1 MKIKKVNKIVSVI
14 MLFLILFSVIQP
26 VFAASGSGTWSG
38 GQYASGMKTTDNA
51 GGTTG
56 VLIRRLNNLNTG
68 ERRTVFCAEH
78 GIDFK
83 TGASYNGVYYTPTN
97 SNIRKACK
105 VAYLGWYKNNGG
117 YTVDG
122 GILASDMKWVKWD
135 YVFTQQ
141 YIWEILGQSNA
152 TFINA
157 DEQQGYVDFKNRINN
172 EIASIERRPSFNGNT
187 ITIQAGETKTI
198 NDSNGV
204 LAEYGTIDNTKD
216 GIRFVHQNGSN
227 SMTISVDENTNL
239 ENYRISDNT
248 FREWGMIKNGTEDN
262 DTMVYFE
269 FAAGVQNQLYCMSYN
284 DPVTL
289 NFSLA
294 IETFGKLELQKL
306 NTNGDLVNGAIFNVT
321 GPNGYNQDITVT
333 NGKITID
340 KLRKGIYTITEKS
353 APNGYLLNTQ
363 AYNVEVK
370 VNQTATQAIVNN
382 EPTGTIQ
389 VIKKSEQGDLIKGTI
404 FKVIAN
410 ENIKNV
416 AGTKTYYTE
425 GQVIANITTDS
436 NGLAEITNLPLGK
449 YVVEETQATTG
460 YLLDSTK
467 HNVTLS
473 YKGQTQKIVL
483 ESFEKIDTTPTGEI
497 KVYKTDDYNNK
508 LKGAE
513 ISLYA
518 REDIKNVAGTRT
530 WYKKGD
536 LITKAITNDEGMV
549 KFSDLYL
556 GKYYVK
562 ETNAPEGYL
571 LNTKEFD
578 AELKYKDQNTKV
590 IYLDINNVIDEEPTG
605 TITIIK
611 KDSETGSVPQGDATF
626 NGAVY
631 KVYASEDIYNKAK
644 TKKFYSNGDLV
655 ATRTM
660 NEKGETE
667 DITNLP
673 LGKYV
678 VKEETAPIG
687 YMLDKNTYNVEL
699 KYKDQYTKVIT
710 DTKTSLE
717 NVKKMGVHIFK
728 SGIKENSGETPGLE
742 GAEFTIKLNSAVE
755 RAYAQGYTYAEVWNG
770 IDENGNQVKVDSKR
784 VAEAQVIAPSY
795 ETIKTDKD
803 GNAYTQNNL
812 PYGKYIVK
820 ETKTPTDY
828 ETAVDFTFSI
838 TDDESEIKEI
848 AKKTKHLVVNN
859 EQLETYIKLI
869 KKDLKTGKLV
879 TLNSTTFEIKATKD
893 IYDRAT
899 KKILFKKGEAISQKI
914 GNTTYTSFTTN
925 ADNIVVPDNS
935 YNSKNDDKATI
946 TTPLKLPVGSYEI
959 TEIKVPTGFLQLE
972 SSVKFEIK
980 NVKDYDT
987 DKDGDYIREVI
998 VKNEQPTGTIKLD
1011 KTIALREDADTSL
1024 IDTSDL
1030 SGIEFKLSA
1039 KENIIDMADGS
1050 VIYKKGQE
1058 IKKYNLTKDGKLTI
1072 TNLPMGTYEI
1082 VETKTLDGLVLNTT
1096 KDEVKFEQ
1104 KDLTTKIYETKLDI
1118 SNDTT
1123 LVEFSKT
1130 DITGDKELIGAKLT
1144 VLDNENNIIDT
1155 WTSTEKTHKI
1165 EGLTIGKE
1173 YTLKEEIAPESYVVA
1188 TSIKFTIK
1196 DTNEIQKVNMI
1207 DKIVEMSKVD
1217 IAGDEIEGATI
1228 QVLDK
1233 DNKVV
1238 DEWVSGKE
1246 PHKIKNLVEGET
1258 YTLHEEI
1265 VADSYVKATDIEFKV
1280 ITDKETQKV
1289 VMIDK
1294 IVEMSKV
1301 DIAGEEIAGATIQV
1315 LDKDNKVVDEW
1326 VSGKE
1331 PHKIKNLVEGETY
1344 TLHEEIVADSYV
1356 KATDV
1361 EFIVTTDKETQKLV
1375 MIDKLVEI
1383 TKTDITNGNE
1393 LEGAELEVTDEDGN
1407 TIDKWTSTKEPHKV
1421 KGLEEGKTYILK
1433 ETTAPYGYEITEE
1446 IKFTVTTDKETQK
1459 IEMKDMPILKNV
1471 KVIKIDTE
1479 TKEVI
1484 KDKFIFA
1491 IYEDPECTKL
1501 IKEVKSNSEDGTALF
1516 EELRYGTYYI
1526 KEIKAPKDY
1535 ELSNKIVKVE
1545 INDKGIFVDD
1555 TQVEENENTIEF
1567 TFENKKIEV
1576 PKTGVESKIKLFAS
1590 AIILSL
1596 LGIAYIIKRK
1606 QNKDK

>member
-1 MKIKKVNKIVSVI
+1 MKTKKLNKIIAII
-14 MLFLILFSVIQP
+14 MLFFTLFSVVQP
-26 VFAASGSGTWSG
+26 VFAASGSGKWSG

-51 GGTTG
+51 NGTTG

-152 TFINA
+152 TFIKA
-157 DEQQGYVDFKNRINN
+157 DEQQGYIDFKNRINN
-172 EIASIERRPSFNGNT
+172 EIADIEKRPSFNGST
-187 ITIQAGETKTI
+187 ITIQAGESKTI
-198 NDSNGV
+198 TDSNGV
-204 LAEYGTIDNTKD
+204 LAEYGTIDKTKD

-239 ENYRISDNT
+239 ENYRVSDST

-262 DTMVYFE
+262 DTMVFFE
-269 FAAGVQNQLYCMSYN
+269 FASGVQNQLYCMSYN

-289 NFSLA
+289 NLSLN
-294 IETFGKLELQKL
+294 IELFGKLELSKL
-306 NTNGDLVNGAIFNVT
+306 NTNGDLVNGAVFRVRGAND
-321 GPNGYNQDITVT
+321 YNKDVTVT

-340 KLRKGIYTITEKS
+340 KLKKGTYTINEIS
-353 APNGYLLNTQ
+353 VPYGYLIDTKS
-363 AYNVEVK
+363 YDVEVK
-370 VNQTATQAIVNN
+370 VNQTATKAVVNE
-382 EPTGTIQ
+382 EPI
-389 VIKKSEQGDLIKGTI
+389 
-404 FKVIAN
+404 
-410 ENIKNV
+410 
-416 AGTKTYYTE
+416 
-425 GQVIANITTDS
+425 
-436 NGLAEITNLPLGK
+436 
-449 YVVEETQATTG
+449 
-460 YLLDSTK
+460 
-467 HNVTLS
+467 
-473 YKGQTQKIVL
+473 
-483 ESFEKIDTTPTGEI
+483 GEI
-497 KVYKTDDYNNK
+497 KAYKTDNYDNK

-518 REDIKNVAGTRT
+518 REDIKNVAGTIT

-536 LITKAITNDEGMV
+536 FITKATTNDEGMV
-549 KFSDLYL
+549 QFSNLHL

-571 LNTKEFD
+571 LNNKEFD
-578 AELKYKDQNTKV
+578 AELKYKDANTKV
-590 IYLDINNVIDEEPTG
+590 IYIDVQGIKDEEPTG

-611 KDSETGSVPQGDATF
+611 KDSETGSIPQGDATF

-655 ATRTM
+655 ATRTI

-678 VKEETAPIG
+678 VKEETASIG
-687 YMLDKNTYNVEL
+687 YMLDKNIYNVEL

-755 RAYAQGYTYAEVWNG
+755 KAYEKGYTYAEVWNG

-803 GNAYTQNNL
+803 GNSYTQKNL

-869 KKDLKTGKLV
+869 KKDLKTEKLV

-899 KKILFKKGEAISQKI
+899 KKILFKKGESISQKI

-935 YNSKNDDKATI
+935 FNSKNDDKATI

-972 SSVKFEIK
+972 KPVTFEIK
-980 NVKDYDT
+980 NIKNYDT
-987 DKDGDYIREVI
+987 DKDGDFIKEVVI
-998 VKNEQPTGTIKLD
+998 KNEQPTGTIKLD
-1011 KTIALREDADTSL
+1011 KVIALRENADTSL

-1039 KENIIDMADGS
+1039 KENIIDMSDGS

-1082 VETKTLDGLVLNTT
+1082 EETKTLDGLVLNTT
-1096 KDEVKFEQ
+1096 KYEVKFEQ
-1104 KDLTTKIYETKLDI
+1104 KDLTTKVYETKLDI

-1144 VLDNENNIIDT
+1144 VLDSENNIVDT

-1173 YTLKEEIAPESYVVA
+1173 YTLKEEIAPECYVIA

-1555 TQVEENENTIEF
+1555 TQVEETENTIEF

-1596 LGIAYIIKRK
+1596 LGITYIIKRK

>member
-1 MKIKKVNKIVSVI
+1 MKVKKSNK
-14 MLFLILFSVIQP
+14 MLATMMLILIIFSVIQP

-425 GQVIANITTDS
+425 RQVIANITTDS

-770 IDENGNQVKVDSKR
+770 MDENGNQVKVDSKR

-803 GNAYTQNNL
+803 GNAYTQKNL

-869 KKDLKTGKLV
+869 KKDLKTRKLV

-899 KKILFKKGEAISQKI
+899 KKILFKKGESISQKI

-925 ADNIVVPDNS
+925 ADNIVVPDS
-935 YNSKNDDKATI
+935 SFNSKNDDKATI

-959 TEIKVPTGFLQLE
+959 TEIKVPTGFLQLDK
-972 SSVKFEIK
+972 SVTFEIK

-987 DKDGDYIREVI
+987 DKDGDFIKEVV

-1082 VETKTLDGLVLNTT
+1082 VETKTLYGLVLNTT
-1096 KDEVKFEQ
+1096 KYEVKFEQ

-1130 DITGDKELIGAKLT
+1130 DITGDKELIGVKLT

-1155 WTSTEKTHKI
+1155 WTSTEKTYKI

-1173 YTLKEEIAPESYVVA
+1173 YTLKEEIAPEGYVVA

-1196 DTNEIQKVNMI
+1196 DTNKVQKVNMI

-1217 IAGDEIEGATI
+1217 IAGEEIEGATI

-1233 DNKVV
+1233 
-1238 DEWVSGKE
+1238 G
-1246 PHKIKNLVEGET
+1246 
-1258 YTLHEEI
+1258 
-1265 VADSYVKATDIEFKV
+1265 
-1280 ITDKETQKV
+1280 
-1289 VMIDK
+1289 
-1294 IVEMSKV
+1294 
-1301 DIAGEEIAGATIQV
+1301 
-1315 LDKDNKVVDEW
+1315 NKVVDEW

-1361 EFIVTTDKETQKLV
+1361 EFIVTTDKETQKVV

-1555 TQVEENENTIEF
+1555 TQVEETENTIEF

-1596 LGIAYIIKRK
+1596 LGITYIIKRK

>member
-1 MKIKKVNKIVSVI
+1 MKVKKSNK
-14 MLFLILFSVIQP
+14 MLATMMLILIIFSVIQP

-105 VAYLGWYKNNGG
+105 VAYLGWYKNNGD

-425 GQVIANITTDS
+425 RQVIANITTDS

-449 YVVEETQATTG
+449 YIVEETQATTG
-460 YLLDSTK
+460 YLIDNTK

-473 YKGQTQKIVL
+473 YKGQTEKIVL

-497 KVYKTDDYNNK
+497 TVYKTDSYNNR

-518 REDIKNVAGTRT
+518 REDIKNVAGTKT

-536 LITKAITNDEGMV
+536 LVTKAITNDDGMV
-549 KFSDLYL
+549 KFSDLHL

-578 AELKYKDQNTKV
+578 TELKYKDANTKV
-590 IYLDINNVIDEEPTG
+590 IYIDVNGIKDEEPTG

-631 KVYASEDIYNKAK
+631 KVYANEDIYNKAK

-803 GNAYTQNNL
+803 GNAYTQKNL

-820 ETKTPTDY
+820 ETKTPIDY

-838 TDDESEIKEI
+838 TDDESEVKEI

-899 KKILFKKGEAISQKI
+899 KKILFKKGESISQKI

-925 ADNIVVPDNS
+925 ADNIVVPDS
-935 YNSKNDDKATI
+935 SFNSKNDDKATI

-959 TEIKVPTGFLQLE
+959 TEIKVPTGFLQLDK
-972 SSVKFEIK
+972 SVTFEIK

-987 DKDGDYIREVI
+987 DKDGDFIKEVV

-1058 IKKYNLTKDGKLTI
+1058 IKKYNLTKDGKLSI

-1096 KDEVKFEQ
+1096 KYEVKFEQ

-1173 YTLKEEIAPESYVVA
+1173 YTLKEEIAPDGYVVA

-1196 DTNEIQKVNMI
+1196 DTNEIQKVVMI

-1217 IAGDEIEGATI
+1217 IAGEEIEGATI

-1238 DEWVSGKE
+1238 DEWVSSKE

-1258 YTLHEEI
+1258 YTLHEEK
-1265 VADSYVKATDIEFKV
+1265 VADSYVKATDVEFIV
-1280 ITDKETQKV
+1280 TTDRETQKV

-1301 DIAGEEIAGATIQV
+1301 DIAGEEIEGTTIQV

-1361 EFIVTTDKETQKLV
+1361 EFIVTTDKETQKVV

-1446 IKFTVTTDKETQK
+1446 IKFTVRTDKETQK

-1555 TQVEENENTIEF
+1555 TQVEETENTIEF

-1596 LGIAYIIKRK
+1596 LGIVYIIKRK

>member
-1 MKIKKVNKIVSVI
+1 
-14 MLFLILFSVIQP
+14 
-26 VFAASGSGTWSG
+26 
-38 GQYASGMKTTDNA
+38 
-51 GGTTG
+51 
-56 VLIRRLNNLNTG
+56 
-68 ERRTVFCAEH
+68 
-78 GIDFK
+78 
-83 TGASYNGVYYTPTN
+83 
-97 SNIRKACK
+97 
-105 VAYLGWYKNNGG
+105 
-117 YTVDG
+117 
-122 GILASDMKWVKWD
+122 
-135 YVFTQQ
+135 
-141 YIWEILGQSNA
+141 
-152 TFINA
+152 
-157 DEQQGYVDFKNRINN
+157 
-172 EIASIERRPSFNGNT
+172 
-187 ITIQAGETKTI
+187 
-198 NDSNGV
+198 
-204 LAEYGTIDNTKD
+204 
-216 GIRFVHQNGSN
+216 
-227 SMTISVDENTNL
+227 MTISVDENTNL
-239 ENYRISDNT
+239 ENYVITDAEFKS
-248 FREWGMIKNGTEDN
+248 WGMIKDGTQDH
-262 DTMVYFE
+262 DSMVFFE
-269 FAAGVQNQLYCMSYN
+269 FASGVQNQLYSMAYN
-284 DPVTL
+284 DPITL
-289 NFSLA
+289 AVGLN
-294 IETFGKLELQKL
+294 IETFGKLEIKKL
-306 NTNGDLVNGAIFNVT
+306 NTNGDLIDGAIFHVT
-321 GPNGYNQDITVT
+321 GPNGFNQDVTVT
-333 NGKITID
+333 NGKITIE
-340 KLRKGIYTITEKS
+340 KLRKGTYTITEKS

-363 AYNVEVK
+363 TYNVEVQ
-370 VNQTATQAIVNN
+370 VNQTASKAIVNE

-389 VIKKSEQGDLIKGTI
+389 VIKKSEQGDLIKDTV
-404 FKVIAN
+404 FKVTAN
-410 ENIKNV
+410 EDIKNV
-416 AGTKTYYTE
+416 AKTKTYYTN
-425 GQVIANITTDS
+425 GQVVANIKTDS

-449 YVVEETQATTG
+449 YIVEETQATTG
-460 YLLDSTK
+460 YLIDNTK

-473 YKGQTQKIVL
+473 YKGQTEKIVL
-483 ESFEKIDTTPTGEI
+483 ESFEKIDITPTGEI
-497 KVYKTDDYNNK
+497 TVYKTDSYNNR

-518 REDIKNVAGTRT
+518 REDIKNVAGTKT

-536 LITKAITNDEGMV
+536 LVTKAITNDDGMV
-549 KFSDLYL
+549 KFSDLHL

-578 AELKYKDQNTKV
+578 TELKYKDANTKV
-590 IYLDINNVIDEEPTG
+590 IYIDVNGIKDEEPTG

-631 KVYASEDIYNKAK
+631 KVYANEDIYNKAK

-655 ATRTM
+655 ETRTM

-742 GAEFTIKLNSAVE
+742 CAEFTIKLNSAVE

-803 GNAYTQNNL
+803 GNAYTQKNL

-820 ETKTPTDY
+820 ETKTPIDY

-838 TDDESEIKEI
+838 TDDESEVKEI

-899 KKILFKKGEAISQKI
+899 KKILFKKGESISQKI

-925 ADNIVVPDNS
+925 ADNIVVPDS
-935 YNSKNDDKATI
+935 SFNSKNDDKATI

-959 TEIKVPTGFLQLE
+959 TEIKVPTGFLQLDK
-972 SSVKFEIK
+972 SVTFEIK

-987 DKDGDYIREVI
+987 DKDGDFIKEVV

-1058 IKKYNLTKDGKLTI
+1058 IKKYNLTKDGKLSI

-1096 KDEVKFEQ
+1096 KYEVKFEQ

-1173 YTLKEEIAPESYVVA
+1173 YTLKEEIAPEGYVVA

-1280 ITDKETQKV
+1280 TTDKETQKV

-1294 IVEMSKV
+1294 IVEMRKI
-1301 DIAGEEIAGATIQV
+1301 DIAGKEIEGATIQV

-1361 EFIVTTDKETQKLV
+1361 VFIVTPDKETQKVV

-1393 LEGAELEVTDEDGN
+1393 LEGAELEVIDEDGN

>member
-1 MKIKKVNKIVSVI
+1 MKVKKSNK
-14 MLFLILFSVIQP
+14 MLATMMLILIIFSVIQP

-518 REDIKNVAGTRT
+518 REDIKNVAGTKT

-536 LITKAITNDEGMV
+536 LVTKAITNDDGMV
-549 KFSDLYL
+549 KFSDLHL

-562 ETNAPEGYL
+562 ETNAPDGYL
-571 LNTKEFD
+571 LNNKEFD
-578 AELKYKDQNTKV
+578 AELKYKDQTTKV
-590 IYLDINNVIDEEPTG
+590 IYLEINNVIDEEPTG

-673 LGKYV
+673 LGKYI

-699 KYKDQYTKVIT
+699 KYKDQHTKVIT

-728 SGIKENSGETPGLE
+728 SGIKTNSGETPGLE

-755 RAYAQGYTYAEVWNG
+755 KAYSQGYTYAEVWNG

-784 VAEAQVIAPSY
+784 VQSAQAIAPSY
-795 ETIKTDKD
+795 AVIVTDKD

-899 KKILFKKGEAISQKI
+899 KKILFKKGESISQKI

-935 YNSKNDDKATI
+935 LNSKNDDKATI

-959 TEIKVPTGFLQLE
+959 TEIKVPTGFLQLDK
-972 SSVKFEIK
+972 SVTFEIK
-980 NVKDYDT
+980 NVKVYDT
-987 DKDGDYIREVI
+987 DKDGDFIKEVV

-1082 VETKTLDGLVLNTT
+1082 VEIKTLDGLVLNTT
-1096 KDEVKFEQ
+1096 KYEVKFEQ

-1173 YTLKEEIAPESYVVA
+1173 YTLKEEIAPDGYVVA

-1217 IAGDEIEGATI
+1217 IAGEEIE
-1228 QVLDK
+1228 
-1233 DNKVV
+1233 
-1238 DEWVSGKE
+1238 
-1246 PHKIKNLVEGET
+1246 
-1258 YTLHEEI
+1258 
-1265 VADSYVKATDIEFKV
+1265 
-1280 ITDKETQKV
+1280 
-1289 VMIDK
+1289 
-1294 IVEMSKV
+1294 
-1301 DIAGEEIAGATIQV
+1301 GATIQV

-1361 EFIVTTDKETQKLV
+1361 EFIVTTDKETQKVV

-1433 ETTAPYGYEITEE
+1433 ETTAPYGYEITEK

-1555 TQVEENENTIEF
+1555 TQVEETENTIEF

-1596 LGIAYIIKRK
+1596 LGIVYIIKRK

>member
-1 MKIKKVNKIVSVI
+1 MKVKKSNK
-14 MLFLILFSVIQP
+14 MLATMMLILIIFSVIQP

-321 GPNGYNQDITVT
+321 GPNEYNQDITVT

-518 REDIKNVAGTRT
+518 REDIKNVAGTKT

-536 LITKAITNDEGMV
+536 LVTKAITNDDGMV
-549 KFSDLYL
+549 KFSDLHL

-562 ETNAPEGYL
+562 ETNAPDGYL
-571 LNTKEFD
+571 LNNKEFD
-578 AELKYKDQNTKV
+578 AELKYKDQTTKV
-590 IYLDINNVIDEEPTG
+590 IYLEINNVIDEEPTG

-673 LGKYV
+673 LGKYI

-699 KYKDQYTKVIT
+699 KYKDQHTKVIT

-803 GNAYTQNNL
+803 GNAYTQKNL

-899 KKILFKKGEAISQKI
+899 KKILFKKGESISQKI

-925 ADNIVVPDNS
+925 ADNIVVPDS
-935 YNSKNDDKATI
+935 SFNSKNDDKATI

-959 TEIKVPTGFLQLE
+959 TEIKVPTGFLQLDK
-972 SSVKFEIK
+972 SVTFEIK

-987 DKDGDYIREVI
+987 DKDGDFIKEVV

-1096 KDEVKFEQ
+1096 KYEVKFEQ

-1173 YTLKEEIAPESYVVA
+1173 YTLKEEIAPDGYVVA

-1217 IAGDEIEGATI
+1217 IAGEEIEGATI

-1238 DEWVSGKE
+1238 DEWVSSKE

-1258 YTLHEEI
+1258 YTLHEE
-1265 VADSYVKATDIEFKV
+1265 K
-1280 ITDKETQKV
+1280 
-1289 VMIDK
+1289 
-1294 IVEMSKV
+1294 
-1301 DIAGEEIAGATIQV
+1301 
-1315 LDKDNKVVDEW
+1315 
-1326 VSGKE
+1326 
-1331 PHKIKNLVEGETY
+1331 
-1344 TLHEEIVADSYV
+1344 VADSYV

-1361 EFIVTTDKETQKLV
+1361 EFIVTTDKETQKVV

-1555 TQVEENENTIEF
+1555 TQVEETENTIEF